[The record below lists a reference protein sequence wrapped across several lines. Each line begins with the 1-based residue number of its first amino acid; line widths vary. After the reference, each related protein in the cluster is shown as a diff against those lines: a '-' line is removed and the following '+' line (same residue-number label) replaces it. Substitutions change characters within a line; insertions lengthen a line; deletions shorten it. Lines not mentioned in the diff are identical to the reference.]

1 MTRIAHIC
9 LCGQYLDGWGYQEN
23 VLSRYLVKAG
33 VDNHVIASAC
43 DFPSY
48 LPESAVS
55 AIKAK
60 GTEYDCEG
68 SHIHRIRTFSFT
80 SSVEFSREL
89 TTVLER
95 IKPDIIF
102 HHDVVFSTL
111 PVVARYAHRSGAML
125 MVDNHADELNITR
138 NRAWRWLYH
147 KVLNRAA
154 CSRIADDVAVYYG
167 VTPGRCSFLE
177 KYYSIP
183 SDKISFLPIG
193 ADVDAT
199 ADVAPREQLRVQYG
213 ISADAFVVVSGGK
226 MSVAK
231 GIADLVE
238 AVGSL
243 REEGLDVELLLFGK
257 FEDDASREAAS
268 GKDYVH
274 VHGWCD
280 RRKTLEL
287 LKLSDLA
294 CWSVQHTTL
303 IEDAVSVETPLLLK
317 ETPSTSHLVE
327 ANGRFVSGGSD
338 ALTCDIRHFVKMT
351 PEEQARLR
359 EGCARMKAKIGYD
372 AIAKRILDDFE
383 ALR

>member
-23 VLSRYLVKAG
+23 ILSRYLVKAG
-33 VDNHVIASAC
+33 CDNHVIASAN

-55 AIKAK
+55 AIKAM

-68 SHIHRIRTFSFT
+68 SHIHRIRTFAMT

-89 TTVLER
+89 TATLER
-95 IKPDIIF
+95 IRPDVIF

-111 PVVARYAHRSGAML
+111 PAVSRYAHRSGAVL
-125 MVDNHADELNITR
+125 MVDNHADELNITA

-147 KVLNRAA
+147 KLLNRAA
-154 CSRIADDVAVYYG
+154 CAVAGRDVAVYYG

-177 KYYSIP
+177 KYYHIP
-183 SDKISFLPIG
+183 SSKISFLPIG
-193 ADVDAT
+193 ADVDA
-199 ADVAPREQLRVQYG
+199 AAGIAPREQLRVQYG
-213 ISADAFVVVSGGK
+213 ISGDAFVVVSGGK
-226 MSVAK
+226 MSVSK
-231 GIADLVE
+231 GTSDLVT

-243 REEGLDVELLLFGK
+243 REEGLDVELLLFGQ
-257 FEDDASREAAS
+257 FEDDESREAAS
-268 GKDYVH
+268 GKEYVH
-274 VHGWCD
+274 VQGWCD

-287 LKLSDLA
+287 LKLSDIA

-303 IEDAVSVETPLLLK
+303 IEDAVSVGTPLLLK

-327 ANGRFVSGGSD
+327 ANGGYVSGGSD
-338 ALTCDIRHFVKMT
+338 ALACDIRHFVEMA
-351 PEEQARLR
+351 PVEQANLR
-359 EGCARMKAKIGYD
+359 EGCVRMKAKIGYD
-372 AIAKRILDDFE
+372 AIARRILDDYE

>member
-23 VLSRYLVKAG
+23 ILSRYLVKAG
-33 VDNHVIASAC
+33 CDNHVIASAN

-55 AIKAK
+55 AIKAM

-68 SHIHRIRTFSFT
+68 SHIHRIRTFAMT

-89 TTVLER
+89 TATLER
-95 IKPDIIF
+95 IRPDVIF

-111 PVVARYAHRSGAML
+111 PAVSRYAHRSGAVL
-125 MVDNHADELNITR
+125 MVDNHADELNITA

-147 KVLNRAA
+147 KLLNRAA
-154 CSRIADDVAVYYG
+154 CAVAGRDVAVYYG

-177 KYYSIP
+177 KYYHIP
-183 SDKISFLPIG
+183 SSKISFLPIG
-193 ADVDAT
+193 ADVDA
-199 ADVAPREQLRVQYG
+199 AALIASREQLREHFD
-213 ISADAFVVVSGGK
+213 ISGDAFVVVSGGK
-226 MSVAK
+226 MSVSK
-231 GIADLVE
+231 GTSDLVT

-243 REEGLDVELLLFGK
+243 REEGLDVELLLFGQ
-257 FEDDASREAAS
+257 FEDDESREAAS
-268 GKDYVH
+268 GKEYVH

-287 LKLSDLA
+287 LKLSDIA

-303 IEDAVSVETPLLLK
+303 IEDAVSVGTPLLLK

-327 ANGRFVSGGSD
+327 ANGGFVSGGSD
-338 ALTCDIRHFVKMT
+338 ALACDIRHFVEMA
-351 PEEQARLR
+351 PVEQANLR
-359 EGCARMKAKIGYD
+359 EGCVRMKAKIGYD
-372 AIAKRILDDFE
+372 AIVRRILDDYE